1 MAGKNKD
8 IAILV
13 RHGESLANFRKIVSE
28 DIDGFPLTEL
38 GAKQSVRAGRTLIP
52 IAGRVDS
59 FISSPIIRA
68 IQTGS
73 GVMEGMGIRREIIQE
88 PLLIETK
95 FGKYNNSSM
104 KDFPKFH
111 KEEFGIEPFE
121 ENGRRI
127 LEAIERYRGINLYFS
142 HALPIKALVCNMLHL
157 EEEDAG
163 GIHIENASIT
173 IIDVSEKRIL
183 SIGSHYLSSNLIS
196 FFDS

>member
-1 MAGKNKD
+1 MHHITYRSRRENMAGKNKD

-73 GVMEGMGIRREIIQE
+73 GVMKGMGIRREIIQE

-95 FGKYNNSSM
+95 FGKYNCLKNSPPIFF
-104 KDFPKFH
+104 KRLYPKFLFV
-111 KEEFGIEPFE
+111 KF
-121 ENGRRI
+121 RKI
-127 LEAIERYRGINLYFS
+127 L
-142 HALPIKALVCNMLHL
+142 HA
-157 EEEDAG
+157 
-163 GIHIENASIT
+163 
-173 IIDVSEKRIL
+173 
-183 SIGSHYLSSNLIS
+183 
-196 FFDS
+196 